1 MLKKITFSL
10 LATTMLF
17 AACKKENLVTY
28 DCTGLTPTYTTTI
41 KPILD
46 ANCAV
51 AGCHNASSNANGI
64 DLSSYSGVLAA
75 NSTDILGAIEH
86 ASGYT
91 AMPQGAAKLS
101 TANRQAIYC
110 WVQSG
115 KPNW

>member
-10 LATTMLF
+10 LATTILF

-46 ANCAV
+46 ANCAIS
-51 AGCHNASSNANGI
+51 GCHNASSQADGI
-64 DLSSYSGVLAA
+64 NLSTYSGALSA
-75 NSTDILGAIEH
+75 NSSEILGCIEH

-101 TANRQAIYC
+101 TASRQAIYC
-110 WVQSG
+110 WVQNG
-115 KPNW
+115 RPN